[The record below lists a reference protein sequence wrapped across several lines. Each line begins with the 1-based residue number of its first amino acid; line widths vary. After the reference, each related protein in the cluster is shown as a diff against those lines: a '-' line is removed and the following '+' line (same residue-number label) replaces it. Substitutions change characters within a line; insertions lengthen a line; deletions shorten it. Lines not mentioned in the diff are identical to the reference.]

1 MIRVGV
7 NGYGTIGKRVADAI
21 CVQPDMNLVG
31 VAKTRPNY
39 EAEIA
44 IRNGYDLYAAD
55 PAQMGSFAEAGIDI
69 TGPVSDLVAAS
80 DVIVDATPS
89 GIGEQNCKLYDAH
102 STKAIL
108 QGGED
113 ADAAEMSFVS
123 RANYDD
129 VGDERTVRVVSCNT
143 TGLTRLLAPLAER
156 YGVETAR
163 VTLIRRG
170 GDPGEIDRGPIN
182 DIVPDPTEIPSHHG
196 PDVNTIFP
204 EIDIETAG
212 VKVPAT
218 LMHLHSVNITLE
230 REPGAQRVHELLQ
243 NESRLFFIPEQA
255 KIGGLG
261 PLKEF
266 ARDTG
271 RTRGDLWENCL
282 WEESLTV
289 AGTDL
294 SLFQSIHQEADVVP
308 ENIDAIRAL
317 ASEQSREESMRL
329 TDETLGVGLESMFAD
344 SRRRAVRPA
353 ADD

>member
-21 CVQPDMNLVG
+21 CSQPDMKLVG

-55 PAQMGSFAEAGIDI
+55 PEHADAFAEAGIDVA
-69 TGPVSDLVAAS
+69 GPVDELVADS

-89 GIGEQNCKLYDAH
+89 GIGERNCELYEKH

-113 ADAAEMSFVS
+113 ADAADQSFVA
-123 RANYDD
+123 RANYDK
-129 VGDERTVRVVSCNT
+129 VGDADILRVVSCNT
-143 TGLTRLLAPLAER
+143 TGLTRLLTPLENR
-156 YGVETAR
+156 YGIEKAR

-196 PDVNTIFP
+196 PDLNTIFP
-204 EIDIETAG
+204 EMDIDTAG

-218 LMHLHSVNITLE
+218 LMHLHSVNVTLE
-230 REPGAQRVHELLQ
+230 SEPRARDVRELLGR
-243 NESRLFFIPEQA
+243 ESRLFFIPEQA
-255 KIGGLG
+255 GIEGLG

-266 ARDTG
+266 ARDAG
-271 RTRGDLWENCL
+271 RQRGDLWENCL
-282 WEESLTV
+282 WEESIT
-289 AGTDL
+289 AEGRDL
-294 SLFQSIHQEADVVP
+294 YLFQSIHQEADVVP

-317 ASEQSREESMRL
+317 AGDRTREQSMQL
-329 TDETLGVGLESMFAD
+329 TDRTLGVGLESMFTD
-344 SRRRAVRPA
+344 QKRRAVRPA